1 MSSST
6 DWRLRGDW
14 IKNCNCAF
22 GCPCD
27 FNAPPTHGDCKGPVG
42 MHIEAG
48 HFGNVRLD
56 GLNFV
61 VVVSFPG
68 ALHEGNGTIQ
78 PVVDDR
84 ADDKQREALFAILS
98 GKHSEEGTLF
108 HIFSLIVSRVLDPV
122 FAPIAFDFDMDG
134 RTSRISIPGV
144 LETETKPISNPVT
157 GAPHRIQVLMP
168 EGFEHRKAEIA
179 SARIEST
186 AGLKFTVP
194 EGHSSLAKVE
204 QSPTGVAA

>member
-1 MSSST
+1 MSRIE
-6 DWRLRGDW
+6 WNLKGDW

-27 FNAPPTHGDCKGPVG
+27 FNAPPTFGDCKGLVG
-42 MHIEAG
+42 MHINTG
-48 HFGNVRLD
+48 HFGDIRLD

-61 VVVSFPG
+61 VVLSFPG

-78 PVVDDR
+78 PVVDAR
-84 ADDKQREALFAILS
+84 ADSKQREALFAIMS
-98 GKHSEEGTLF
+98 GQHSDEGTLF
-108 HIFSLIVSRVLDPV
+108 RIFSLIVSKVLDPI
-122 FAPIAFDFDMDG
+122 FAPIAFAFDMDG
-134 RTSRISIPGV
+134 RTARVSIPGV
-144 LETETKPISNPVT
+144 LETETTPIRSPVT
-157 GAPHRIQVLMP
+157 GSPHRIRVVMP

-179 SARIEST
+179 SARIDSS

-204 QSPTGVAA
+204 QTPAGVAA